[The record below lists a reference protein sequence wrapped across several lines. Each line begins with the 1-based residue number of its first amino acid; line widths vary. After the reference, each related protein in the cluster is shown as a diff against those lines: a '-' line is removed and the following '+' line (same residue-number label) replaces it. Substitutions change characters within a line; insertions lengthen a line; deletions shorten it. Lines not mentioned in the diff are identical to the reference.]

1 MSATEARRVVT
12 VEKGTEWEDGFARPR
27 VVLQPV
33 AAPSILGLYGFAA
46 ATFAVA
52 AHLAGWYGNSK
63 STGELW
69 PFALAFGG
77 VAQLLA
83 GMWAYRARD
92 AVATAMHGAWGAFWI
107 AFGIHELLV
116 QWGKIPLVPAGEK
129 VNGAMAMWFFTLA
142 AITAAGALAATAEN
156 LALVAVLGTLA
167 AGSLFLAIGHGVGST
182 GWVKLAGWVLVVS
195 AALAYYLATAMM
207 LAASAGKVL
216 LPLGKPK
223 KDANKPGAKPVKPI
237 ELEWGEPGVKQGQ

>member
-12 VEKGTEWEDGFARPR
+12 VEKGSEWEDGFARPR
-27 VVLQPV
+27 VVLQPI

-52 AHLAGWYGNSK
+52 AHLAGWYGNAK
-63 STGELW
+63 TPGELW

-77 VAQLLA
+77 IAQLLA

-116 QWGKIPLVPAGEK
+116 QWGKIPSVPAGEQ
-129 VNGAMAMWFFTLA
+129 VNGAMAMWFFTLGA
-142 AITAAGALAATAEN
+142 VTAAGALAATAEN
-156 LALVAVLGTLA
+156 LTLTAVLGTLA
-167 AGSLFLAIGHGVGST
+167 AGSIFLAIGNGVGST

-195 AALAYYLATAMM
+195 AILAYYLATAMM
-207 LAASAGKVL
+207 LAASAGKVM

-223 KDANKPGAKPVKPI
+223 ADANKPGAQPVRPI

>member
-27 VVLQPV
+27 VVLQPI
-33 AAPSILGLYGFAA
+33 AAPSVLGLYGFAA

-52 AHLAGWYGNSK
+52 AHLAGWYGNAK

-116 QWGKIPLVPAGEK
+116 QLGKIPLVPAGEQ
-129 VNGAMAMWFFTLA
+129 VNGALAMWFFTLG

-156 LALVAVLGTLA
+156 LALTTVLGTLA
-167 AGSLFLAIGHGVGST
+167 AGSFFLAVGHGVGST
-182 GWVKLAGWVLVVS
+182 GWVKLSGWVLVVS
-195 AALAYYLATAMM
+195 AGLAYYLATAMM
-207 LAASAGKVL
+207 LAASSGKVV

-223 KDANKPGAKPVKPI
+223 KDANKPGSQPVKPI

>member
-12 VEKGTEWEDGFARPR
+12 VEKGGEWEDGFARPR
-27 VVLQPV
+27 VVLHPL

-52 AHLAGWYGNSK
+52 AHLAGWYGNAK
-63 STGELW
+63 SPGELW

-77 VAQLLA
+77 VAQFMA
-83 GMWAYRARD
+83 GMWAYRVRD
-92 AVATAMHGAWGAFWI
+92 AVATAMHGAWGSFWI

-116 QWGKIPLVPAGEK
+116 QLGKLPATAPGEK
-129 VNGAMAMWFFTLA
+129 PDGAMAMWFFTLA
-142 AITAAGALAATAEN
+142 AITAAGALAAIAEN

-167 AGSLFLAIGHGVGST
+167 AGAFFLAIGHGVGST
-182 GWVKLAGWVLVVS
+182 GWVELSGWVLVVS
-195 AALAYYLATAMM
+195 AILAYYLATAMM
-207 LAASAGKVL
+207 LAASAGKVI

-223 KDANKPGAKPVKPI
+223 KDANKPGSKPVKPI
-237 ELEWGEPGVKQGQ
+237 ELEWGEPGVKKGQ

>member
-12 VEKGTEWEDGFARPR
+12 VEKGGEWEDGFARPR
-27 VVLQPV
+27 VVLQPI

-52 AHLAGWYGNSK
+52 AHLAGWYGNAK
-63 STGELW
+63 TPGELW

-77 VAQLLA
+77 IAQLLA

-116 QWGKIPLVPAGEK
+116 QWGKIPSVPAGEQ
-129 VNGAMAMWFFTLA
+129 VNGALAMWFFTLG

-156 LALVAVLGTLA
+156 LALTAVLGTLA
-167 AGSLFLAIGHGVGST
+167 AGSIFLAIGHGVGST
-182 GWVKLAGWVLVVS
+182 GWVKLAGWVLVIS
-195 AALAYYLATAMM
+195 AILAYYLATAMM

-223 KDANKPGAKPVKPI
+223 KDANKPGSQPVRPI

>member
-1 MSATEARRVVT
+1 VT
-12 VEKGTEWEDGFARPR
+12 VEKGSEWEDGFARPR
-27 VVLQPV
+27 VVLQPI

-52 AHLAGWYGNSK
+52 AHLAGWYGNAK
-63 STGELW
+63 TPGELW

-116 QWGKIPLVPAGEK
+116 QWGKLPLVAAGAQ
-129 VNGAMAMWFFTLA
+129 VNGAMAMWFFTLG
-142 AITAAGALAATAEN
+142 AITLVGALAATAES
-156 LALVAVLGTLA
+156 LALTAVLGTLA
-167 AGSLFLAIGHGVGST
+167 AGAIFLAIGNGVGST
-182 GWVKLAGWVLVVS
+182 GWVKLAGWVLVLP
-195 AALAYYLATAMM
+195 AALAYYLASAMM
-207 LAASAGKVL
+207 LAAATGKVM
-216 LPLGKPK
+216 LPLGKRQAA
-223 KDANKPGAKPVKPI
+223 ANRPGSQPVRPI